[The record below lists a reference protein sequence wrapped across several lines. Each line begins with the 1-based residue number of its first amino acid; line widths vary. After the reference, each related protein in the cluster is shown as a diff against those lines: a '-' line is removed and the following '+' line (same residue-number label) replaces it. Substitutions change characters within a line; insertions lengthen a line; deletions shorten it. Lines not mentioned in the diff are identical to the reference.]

1 MKQMSAQ
8 VTAVSPRFIADPHGA
23 RYATLGDDQVELVEP
38 VGRHGRI
45 VVGVD
50 GSEASVTALRRGI
63 RMANALNAS
72 VLAIA
77 TWRLPTG
84 YTIGSFEYTPEDDA
98 LSILAGATKS
108 AFGSKVPQ
116 WFTTAAIEGK
126 ADEVLI
132 EQSRDAEMLVVGS
145 RGHGGLGGVLIGSVS
160 ALCSERAH
168 CPVLIIH

>member
-8 VTAVSPRFIADPHGA
+8 VSAVSRRFIADTHGA

-72 VLAIA
+72 IVAIA

-84 YTIGSFEYTPEDDA
+84 YSVGNFEYTPEDDA
-98 LSILAGATKS
+98 KSILAGATKS
-108 AFGSKVPQ
+108 AFGATVPQ
-116 WFTTAAIEGK
+116 WFTTETIEGD
-126 ADEVLI
+126 ADEVLV
-132 EQSRDAEMLVVGS
+132 EQSRDAEMLVLGS
-145 RGHGGLGGVLIGSVS
+145 RGHGGLSGVLIGSTS
-160 ALCSERAH
+160 ALCAERAH

>member
-8 VTAVSPRFIADPHGA
+8 VPAVSPRFIADTHGA
-23 RYATLGDDQVELVEP
+23 RYATLGNDQVELVEP

-72 VLAIA
+72 VVAIA
-77 TWRLPTG
+77 TWRLPSG
-84 YTIGSFEYTPEDDA
+84 YTIGNFEYTPEDDA
-98 LSILAGATKS
+98 KSILAGATKS
-108 AFGSKVPQ
+108 AFASKVPQ
-116 WFTTAAIEGK
+116 WFTTETYEGN
-126 ADEVLI
+126 ADQVLI
-132 EQSRDAEMLVVGS
+132 DQSRDAEMLVLGS
-145 RGHGGLGGVLIGSVS
+145 RGHGGLAGALLGSVS
-160 ALCSERAH
+160 ALCAERAH